1 MDMKRTLKRFVL
13 GIILFSGLGGA
24 VRAQGLRV
32 GDETSGMTSL
42 VGRTYRSGNMLMEMM
57 KKEGGGKLSEELKD
71 PEKQKELKE
80 KMEKA
85 MSMYTT
91 VIFKTD
97 ATLTMKST
105 AYCDDDLMKQA
116 GVGWAKRKLL
126 KLAFK
131 AMNHE
136 EEMPYR
142 VQGSLVIAGKADEL
156 DTLRL
161 SADGKQ
167 LTMKM
172 TEKKKTETVTM
183 VLQ

>member
-13 GIILFSGLGGA
+13 GIILFFGLGGA
-24 VRAQGLRV
+24 IQAQ
-32 GDETSGMTSL
+32 TSL
-42 VGRTYRSGNMLMEMM
+42 VGRTYRSGNMLLEQI
-57 KKEGGGKLSEELKD
+57 KKEGGDKLKEKLKD
-71 PEKQKELKE
+71 PEKQKEFQE
-80 KMEKA
+80 KMGKA
-85 MSMYTT
+85 MSMYTY

-116 GVGWAKRKLL
+116 GIGWAKRKLM
-126 KLAFK
+126 KVAFK

-142 VQGSLVIAGKADEL
+142 VRGSLVIAGKADEL

-172 TEKKKTETVTM
+172 KEKKKTETITM
-183 VLQ
+183 TLQK